1 MSLKLKNGC
10 TGVAGFKTLASRH
23 ISAWHE
29 GSQEMGHIP
38 QACHD
43 PEELRATDTGR
54 EVFAFTVELFV

>member
-1 MSLKLKNGC
+1 MAVQEQLGSKPCPAVTSQLGTK
-10 TGVAGFKTLASRH
+10 
-23 ISAWHE
+23 

-54 EVFAFTVELFV
+54 EIFAFAVELFV